1 MVKATCLSGLA
12 VKATCLQSIKTVK
25 VNVSVVHAV
34 IVLQYRHFH
43 YADTLQAIAFTVSHD
58 RYVT

>member
-25 VNVSVVHAV
+25 VNVLIVHAL

-43 YADTLQAIAFTVSHD
+43 HADALQTIAFTVSHD
-58 RYVT
+58 RYAT